1 MLLFLSWVM
10 KVVSSPRSFVLSNL
24 SESLTVGGRSYVKS
38 YESDL
43 LTVALLPWATQAK
56 AHSYSFIWAILSK
69 RAKSE
74 WAKERY
80 PTLAPSKPSFQ
91 GLVQWNPGFRGM
103 KGTLFEGGTR
113 GAGFV
118 SGGRLQHRWGNYCVQ
133 RVSCFSNQNWQIKTY
148 LVWY

>member
-24 SESLTVGGRSYVKS
+24 RESLTVGGRSYVKS

-43 LTVALLPWATQAK
+43 LTVALLPWATQAI

-91 GLVQWNPGFRGM
+91 GLVQWNPGFRGT